1 MRYLTS
7 GQIMQKFHA
16 MTNSDKI
23 ITLVTAFEIKDVNP
37 NYDKETCIA
46 SAMGYTLSISGSGYF
61 ESNEEL

>member
-7 GQIMQKFHA
+7 GQIMQKFNS

-23 ITLVTAFEIKDVNP
+23 MTLVTAFEIKDISP
-37 NYDKETCIA
+37 AYDKETCIA
-46 SAMGYTLSISGSGYF
+46 CAMGYTLSISGSGYF